1 MKRRVKHQFN
11 ATTPQEAMM
20 NFQKYFDSSDRPDSG
35 SAAELM
41 QAADKLARFQRI
53 SWKQAF
59 GKIVAPAFRLH
70 RYRNAHDRLLQDA
83 LCEKYGCADRGCGA

>member
-1 MKRRVKHQFN
+1 
-11 ATTPQEAMM
+11 M
-20 NFQKYFDSSDRPDSG
+20 NHPGHCDFCDASDSG
-35 SAAELM
+35 GAAELM

-83 LCEKYGCADRGCGA
+83 LCEQYRCDDGGCGA

>member
-1 MKRRVKHQFN
+1 MNHQRHCESCDQ
-11 ATTPQEAMM
+11 T
-20 NFQKYFDSSDRPDSG
+20 DSG
-35 SAAELM
+35 RAAEIL

-83 LCEKYGCADRGCGA
+83 LCEQYRCDDGGCGA

>member
-11 ATTPQEAMM
+11 KPTPTEAMM
-20 NFQKYFDSSDRPDSG
+20 KTQRRINSGNRSDSG
-35 SAAELM
+35 RTTELM
-41 QAADKLARFQRI
+41 HAADKLARFQRI

-83 LCEKYGCADRGCGA
+83 LCEQYRRADRGCGA

>member
-1 MKRRVKHQFN
+1 
-11 ATTPQEAMM
+11 M

-35 SAAELM
+35 NAAELN
-41 QAADKLARFQRI
+41 QAADKLANFQRI

-83 LCEKYGCADRGCGA
+83 LCEQYRCDDGGCGA

>member
-1 MKRRVKHQFN
+1 MKTQRHLESG
-11 ATTPQEAMM
+11 TPT
-20 NFQKYFDSSDRPDSG
+20 DLT
-35 SAAELM
+35 AAV
-41 QAADKLARFQRI
+41 DKLARFQRI

-83 LCEKYGCADRGCGA
+83 LCEQYGCADRVCGA

>member
-1 MKRRVKHQFN
+1 MKTQRHL
-11 ATTPQEAMM
+11 E
-20 NFQKYFDSSDRPDSG
+20 SGDRSDSG
-35 SAAELM
+35 RTTEVM

-83 LCEKYGCADRGCGA
+83 LCEQYRCADRGCGA

>member
-1 MKRRVKHQFN
+1 MKHPGHCDLCN
-11 ATTPQEAMM
+11 
-20 NFQKYFDSSDRPDSG
+20 SSDSG
-35 SAAELM
+35 RAAELVH
-41 QAADKLARFQRI
+41 AAAKLANFQRI

-83 LCEKYGCADRGCGA
+83 LCELHRSGHSGCGA

>member
-1 MKRRVKHQFN
+1 MKTQRHLESGDRSD
-11 ATTPQEAMM
+11 AGRTTEV
-20 NFQKYFDSSDRPDSG
+20 
-35 SAAELM
+35 M
-41 QAADKLARFQRI
+41 QAAAKLASFQRI

-83 LCEKYGCADRGCGA
+83 LCEQYRCDDGGCGA

>member
-1 MKRRVKHQFN
+1 MDKQRHCDLCAQ
-11 ATTPQEAMM
+11 
-20 NFQKYFDSSDRPDSG
+20 SDSG
-35 SAAELM
+35 NAAELN
-41 QAADKLARFQRI
+41 QAAAKLARFQRI

-83 LCEKYGCADRGCGA
+83 LCEQYRRADRGCGA

>member
-1 MKRRVKHQFN
+1 
-11 ATTPQEAMM
+11 M

-35 SAAELM
+35 SAVELM

-53 SWKQAF
+53 SWKQVF

-83 LCEKYGCADRGCGA
+83 LCQQYRCDDRGCGA

>member
-1 MKRRVKHQFN
+1 MKTQRHL
-11 ATTPQEAMM
+11 E
-20 NFQKYFDSSDRPDSG
+20 SGDRSDSG
-35 SAAELM
+35 RTTEVM

-83 LCEKYGCADRGCGA
+83 LCEQYRRADRGCGA

>member
-1 MKRRVKHQFN
+1 MMKTQRHL
-11 ATTPQEAMM
+11 E
-20 NFQKYFDSSDRPDSG
+20 SGDRSDSG
-35 SAAELM
+35 RTTELM

-70 RYRNAHDRLLQDA
+70 HYRNLHDRLLQDA
-83 LCEKYGCADRGCGA
+83 LCEQYRCDDGGCGA

>member
-1 MKRRVKHQFN
+1 MKHPGHCDFCN
-11 ATTPQEAMM
+11 ST
-20 NFQKYFDSSDRPDSG
+20 DSG
-35 SAAELM
+35 RAAELVH
-41 QAADKLARFQRI
+41 AADKLTRFQRI

-83 LCEKYGCADRGCGA
+83 LCEQYRCADRGCGT

>member
-1 MKRRVKHQFN
+1 MKTKRHL
-11 ATTPQEAMM
+11 E
-20 NFQKYFDSSDRPDSG
+20 SGDRSDSG
-35 SAAELM
+35 RTTEVM

-83 LCEKYGCADRGCGA
+83 LCEQYRCADRGCGA

>member
-1 MKRRVKHQFN
+1 MKTQRHL
-11 ATTPQEAMM
+11 E
-20 NFQKYFDSSDRPDSG
+20 SGDRSDSG
-35 SAAELM
+35 RTTEVM

-83 LCEKYGCADRGCGA
+83 LCEQYRCDDGGCGA